1 MPPER
6 SSVPVKLSLPLQYQ
20 QELFTELRAEDEL
33 VILARGLGL
42 LHLISNLLHFYDAAG
57 NNLVLVVGADERE
70 NEWIGEALAEH
81 YATSKSPLARGLK
94 VINTE
99 KATVPLR
106 WVSRSAPCR
115 LQCIDRISRERM
127 YGEGG
132 ILSVTSRILVVDLL
146 SKLLDPEKV
155 TGMVILHA
163 DKVLA
168 TSLEAFIVRV
178 YRQSNKRGFLKAFSD
193 SPEPFTTGFSPLA
206 NMLRNLFLRKAS
218 LWPRFHVSVA
228 ESLEGNRKAEV
239 IELEVPMSDKMRE
252 IQNAV
257 LECVEI
263 SITELRKSN
272 TGLDMEEWTLDS
284 ALHRNFDMIIR
295 RQLDPIWHRVSF
307 RTRQIVSDLTDLRA
321 ILHALLSYDAV
332 SFVKYLDTI
341 VSANAPP
348 PGSSRHSYSPWL
360 FLDAA
365 HVLFQTAKS
374 RVYEGKLNNELTRLS
389 SSTTFSSELNPA
401 LEELPKWSVLSEVLG
416 EIEHDAYLHPVR
428 MDQSNSTI
436 LIMCSDQRVCRQL
449 REYIGTMHA
458 KIAQAP
464 ESKED
469 GDPSDDKPSA
479 ELMMR
484 RRLREYLNWKRSL
497 SNVNKNLSQSG
508 EDDRSGKPES
518 PAAQSA
524 HQGRPP
530 PNKRRRVRGGGAVTS
545 AAGRVPNSSVQTEVE
560 LPGQVVSLLSEI
572 QPTEAEETQ
581 KEEVILDELEDME
594 DFYELYDMNDLV
606 MIHPYDGDM
615 DEHILEEVR
624 PRYIIMYEPDPAFI
638 RRVEVYRSSH
648 SGRNVKV
655 YFMYYGGSVEEQRYL
670 SAVRREKDSFT
681 KLIKEKGNM
690 AVTLTHDKKAED
702 PQEQFL
708 RTVNTRIAGGG
719 RLAATASPPRVVVD
733 VREFRS
739 ALPSLLHG
747 NNMIVIPCQLTVGD
761 YILTPDIC
769 VERKSIRDLIS
780 SLKNGRLY
788 NQAETMLQYYKS
800 PLLLIEF
807 DQNKSFT
814 FDAFASVPTGP
825 TFMTDYGFSSSGTA
839 TSTSS
844 SSLANP
850 SNPKSAQ
857 HLLVLLTLAFPR
869 LKIVWSSSPYQTAEI
884 FAELKKNAQEPD
896 PLRAVQLG
904 LDIDISNSSG
914 SADLMAA
921 AGIEHRT
928 FNLLPQDM
936 LRAVPG
942 VTPQA
947 LERLIVETDNISDI
961 ANMDAEQLDP
971 LVGKEAARK
980 IVAFF
985 QKSVFD

>member
-6 SSVPVKLSLPLQYQ
+6 SNVPVKLSLPLQYQ

-42 LHLISNLLHFYDAAG
+42 LHLITNLLHFYDAAG

-99 KATVPLR
+99 KATVPM
-106 WVSRSAPCR
+106 
-115 LQCIDRISRERM
+115 RERI
-127 YGEGG
+127 YDEGG

-155 TGMVILHA
+155 TGMVILHS

-193 SPEPFTTGFSPLA
+193 SPEPFTMGFAPLA

-272 TGLDMEEWTLDS
+272 TGLDMEEWTLDR
-284 ALHRNFDMIIR
+284 ALHKNFDMIIR

-307 RTRQIVSDLTDLRA
+307 RTRQIVSDLTNLREV
-321 ILHALLSYDAV
+321 LHALLSYDAV

-341 VSANAPP
+341 VSAHAPP
-348 PGSSRHSYSPWL
+348 PGSNRHNYSPWL

-365 HVLFQTAKS
+365 HILFQTAKS
-374 RVYEGKLNNELTRLS
+374 RVYEGKLNNELTLLS
-389 SSTTFSSELNPA
+389 SSTTFSSELNPT
-401 LEELPKWSVLSEVLG
+401 LEELPKWSILSDVLA

-436 LIMCSDQRVCRQL
+436 LIMCSDQRICRQL
-449 REYIGTMHA
+449 REYIGTMHS
-458 KIAQAP
+458 KIARGS

-469 GDPSDDKPSA
+469 DDPSEDKPSA

-484 RRLREYLNWKRSL
+484 RRLRDYLNWKRSL
-497 SNVNKNLSQSG
+497 SNVNKNLSQSAQG
-508 EDDRSGKPES
+508 ERSGTLSES
-518 PAAQSA
+518 SAAQSA

-545 AAGRVPNSSVQTEVE
+545 AAGRVPNSSVQTDVE
-560 LPGQVVSLLSEI
+560 LPGQVVSLLGEI
-572 QPTEAEETQ
+572 QPTEVEEMQ
-581 KEEVILDELEDME
+581 KDEVIVDELEDME

-615 DEHILEEVR
+615 DEHILEEAR

-788 NQAETMLQYYKS
+788 NQAETMMQYYKS

-814 FDAFASVPTGP
+814 FDAFASVPTGS

-914 SADLMAA
+914 SADVMAA

-947 LERLIVETDNISDI
+947 LERLIIETDNISDI
-961 ANMDAEQLDP
+961 ANMDVEQLDP
-971 LVGKEAARK
+971 LVGTEAARK

>member
-1 MPPER
+1 MPMER
-6 SSVPVKLSLPLQYQ
+6 TNVPVKLSLPLQYQ
-20 QELFTELRAEDEL
+20 QHIFTELRTEDEL
-33 VILARGLGL
+33 VVLARGLGL
-42 LHLISNLLHFYDAAG
+42 LHLITNLLHFYDAAG
-57 NNLVLVVGADERE
+57 NNLVLVVGADDRE

-99 KATVPLR
+99 KATVPM
-106 WVSRSAPCR
+106 
-115 LQCIDRISRERM
+115 RERI
-127 YGEGG
+127 YAEGG

-155 TGMVILHA
+155 SGMIILHA
-163 DKVLA
+163 DKVIA
-168 TSLEAFIVRV
+168 TSLEAFIVRI
-178 YRQSNKRGFLKAFSD
+178 YRQANKRGFLKAFSD
-193 SPEPFTTGFSPLA
+193 SPEPLTTGFAPLA
-206 NMLRNLFLRKAS
+206 NVLRNLFLPKAS
-218 LWPRFHVSVA
+218 LWPRFEISVA
-228 ESLEGNRKAEV
+228 ESLEGHRKAEV
-239 IELEVPMSDKMRE
+239 IELEVPMSGKMRE

-263 SITELRKSN
+263 SIAELRKAN

-284 ALHRNFDMIIR
+284 ALHRNFDVSIR

-307 RTRQIVSDLTDLRA
+307 RTRQIVSDLTDLRG
-321 ILHALLSYDAV
+321 ILHALLTYDAV

-341 VSANAPP
+341 VAAHSPP
-348 PGSSRHSYSPWL
+348 PGSNKHNYSPWL

-365 HVLFQTAKS
+365 HVLFQTAKA
-374 RVYEGKLNNELTRLS
+374 RVYEGKLNDDISRPS
-389 SSTTFSSELNPA
+389 SSLNFAASLQPT
-401 LEELPKWSVLSEVLG
+401 LEPLPKWNVVAEVLG
-416 EIEHDAYLHPVR
+416 EIEQDAYLNPAAP
-428 MDQSNSTI
+428 DESNSTI
-436 LIMCSDQRVCRQL
+436 LIMCSDQRTCRQL
-449 REYIGTMHA
+449 REYISTMHA
-458 KIAQAP
+458 KVAQSILKNDEDE
-464 ESKED
+464 ES
-469 GDPSDDKPSA
+469 SSA
-479 ELMMR
+479 EVMMR
-484 RRLREYLNWKRSL
+484 RRLRDYLNWKRSL
-497 SNVNKNLSQSG
+497 SNVNKNLSD
-508 EDDRSGKPES
+508 DDRSGRPSES
-518 PAAQSA
+518 ATPQP
-524 HQGRPP
+524 HGRPP
-530 PNKRRRVRGGGAVTS
+530 PNKRRRVRGGGAVNS

-560 LPGQVVSLLSEI
+560 LPGQVVSLLNEI

-581 KEEVILDELEDME
+581 KEEIVIDDFENME

-615 DEHILEEVR
+615 DDHILEEVR
-624 PRYIIMYEPDPAFI
+624 PRYIIMYEPDAAFI

-655 YFMYYGGSVEEQRYL
+655 YFIYYGGSVEEQRYL

-719 RLAATASPPRVVVD
+719 RLAATAAPPRVVVD

-747 NNMIVIPCQLTVGD
+747 NNMVVVPCQLTVGD
-761 YILTPDIC
+761 YILTPEIC

-780 SLKNGRLY
+780 SLRNGRLY
-788 NQAETMLQYYKS
+788 NQAETMLQHYQT

-814 FDAFASVPTGP
+814 FDAFASATGP
-825 TFMTDYGFSSSGTA
+825 TSFLMEQGFSSSGQA

-844 SSLANP
+844 SSMANS

-857 HLLVLLTLAFPR
+857 HMLVLLILAFPR
-869 LKIVWSSSPYQTAEI
+869 LRIIWSSSPYQTAEI
-884 FAELKKNAQEPD
+884 FAELKKNAAEPD
-896 PLRAVQLG
+896 PLRAVQIG
-904 LDIDISNSSG
+904 LDIQLSDAGNAG
-914 SADLMAA
+914 DVMAA

-947 LERLIVETDNISDI
+947 LERLILETENLSEI
-961 ANMDAEQLDP
+961 ANMEIDQLDSI
-971 LVGKEAARK
+971 VGKEAARK
-980 IVAFF
+980 IFKFF
-985 QKSVFD
+985 RKSVFDD

>member
-6 SSVPVKLSLPLQYQ
+6 TSAPVKLSLPLQYQ

-42 LHLISNLLHFYDAAG
+42 LHLITNLLHFYDAAG

-99 KATVPLR
+99 KATVPM
-106 WVSRSAPCR
+106 
-115 LQCIDRISRERM
+115 REKI
-127 YGEGG
+127 YAEGG

-155 TGMVILHA
+155 TGMIILHA
-163 DKVLA
+163 EKVLA

-178 YRQSNKRGFLKAFSD
+178 YRQSNKIGFLKAFSD
-193 SPEPFTTGFSPLA
+193 SPEPFTTGFAPLA

-239 IELEVPMSDKMRE
+239 IELDVPMSDKMRE

-284 ALHRNFDMIIR
+284 ALHKNFDMIIR

-321 ILHALLSYDAV
+321 VLHALLSYDAV

-341 VSANAPP
+341 VSAHAPP
-348 PGSSRHSYSPWL
+348 PGSNKHNYSPWL

-374 RVYEGKLNNELTRLS
+374 RVYEGKLHNELTRLS
-389 SSTTFSSELNPA
+389 SSSALPSELNPA
-401 LEELPKWSVLSEVLG
+401 LEELPKWSVLSEVLA
-416 EIEHDAYLHPVR
+416 EIEHDAYLHPASV
-428 MDQSNSTI
+428 DQSNSTI
-436 LIMCSDQRVCRQL
+436 LIMCSDQRICRQL
-449 REYIGTMHA
+449 REYISTMHA
-458 KIAQAP
+458 KIVHG
-464 ESKED
+464 SGSTDED
-469 GDPSDDKPSA
+469 DQSEDKSSA

-484 RRLREYLNWKRSL
+484 RRLRDYLSWKRSL
-497 SNVNKNLSQSG
+497 SNVNKNLSQSA
-508 EDDRSGKPES
+508 EDDRSGKPS
-518 PAAQSA
+518 ASSATQSA

-545 AAGRVPNSSVQTEVE
+545 AAGRVPNSSVQTEIE
-560 LPGQVVSLLSEI
+560 LPDQVVSLLSEI
-572 QPTEAEETQ
+572 KPTETEETQ
-581 KEEVILDELEDME
+581 KEEVIVDEFDNME
-594 DFYELYDMNDLV
+594 DFYELYDMNDLIL
-606 MIHPYDGDM
+606 IHPYDGDM
-615 DEHILEEVR
+615 DEHILEEAR

-788 NQAETMLQYYKS
+788 NQAETMLQYYKN

-814 FDAFASVPTGP
+814 FDAFSSTPGS

-839 TSTSS
+839 TSTTS

-904 LDIDISNSSG
+904 LDIDITHSSG
-914 SADLMAA
+914 SSDVMAA

-928 FNLLPQDM
+928 FNQLPQDM

-947 LERLIVETDNISDI
+947 LERLIIETDNIRDI
-961 ANMDAEQLDP
+961 ANMSVEQLNP
-971 LVGKEAARK
+971 LVGKEAAKK